1 MNQEYS
7 INKGYTT
14 KQKDTMSTAKLTWQ
28 IILYRPWLFFI
39 SSIAWTIIH
48 ASPLIP
54 GLITREFFNLLSG
67 DAQINTGIWGL
78 VVLVVVTALVR
89 SITIYIGFRLDIIF
103 RFSISG
109 LIRRNLLEHILNR
122 PGAMSIATSPGE
134 VINNFK
140 DDGET
145 IENAIDWILD
155 IIGTTAFA
163 LGAVIILMS
172 INFKITLFVFTPLV
186 AVVALAHKASTRV
199 QKYRRASR
207 AATAEV
213 TGTLGEIFSSV
224 QAVQVAAAEEHVIEY
239 FKKLNKNRH
248 RLMLK
253 DSLFTQLLDSIFFN
267 TVNLG
272 TGLILLLCAQSM
284 KAGSFTVGDF
294 SLFVYYLTFV
304 ADFTHFFGYFL
315 AQFQQAKV
323 SFERLRTTLW
333 GAPDSILV
341 NHNKLYLK
349 GKLPILKYPSKASK
363 DVFSFL
369 NVKDI
374 TYVYPESGGG
384 IKNVSF
390 NINKGSFTVITGRI
404 GSGKTTLLRTLLGL
418 LPMDSGSISWNG
430 ENIGNPGDFFTPPR
444 VSYTPQIP
452 HLFSDTVRNNLLLG
466 LCEKEVDIHAAI
478 SSGVLEE
485 DIKSLDNGLDTVVGP
500 RGVKLSGGQVQR
512 VAAARMFIRDTELL
526 VFDDISSA
534 LDVETENKLWSRIFE
549 KSKATCIVV
558 SNRKAALK
566 QADNII
572 VLKDGKIESQGKLEE
587 LLSSCDEMR
596 QIWNS
601 I

>member
-7 INKGYTT
+7 INKSYHLR
-14 KQKDTMSTAKLTWQ
+14 QRENMSTVQLVWQ

-39 SSIAWTIIH
+39 SCIAWAIIH

-54 GLITREFFNLLSG
+54 GLITREFFNTLSG
-67 DAQINTGIWGL
+67 NAQVDTGIWGL

-89 SITIYIGFRLDIIF
+89 SITIIIGFRLDILF
-103 RFSISG
+103 RFSLSG

-122 PGAMSIATSPGE
+122 PGAQSITTSSGE

-145 IENAIDWILD
+145 IENAVDWILD
-155 IIGTTAFA
+155 IVGTMTFA
-163 LGAVIILMS
+163 LGAVLILMS
-172 INFKITLFVFTPLV
+172 INFKITLFVFTPLAV
-186 AVVALAHKASTRV
+186 VVALAHKASSRV

-207 AATAEV
+207 EATAEV
-213 TGTLGEIFSSV
+213 TGTLGEIFGSV
-224 QAVQVAAAEEHVIEY
+224 QAVQVAAAEEHVIQH
-239 FKKLNKNRH
+239 FKKLNKTRH

-284 KAGSFTVGDF
+284 QRGSFTVGDF

-323 SFERLRTTLW
+323 AFERLRAILC

-341 NHNKLYLK
+341 SHNKLHLN
-349 GKLPILKYPSKASK
+349 GKLPEPKYSQKTSK
-363 DVFSFL
+363 DVL
-369 NVKDI
+369 NILDARNL
-374 TYVYPESGGG
+374 TYIYPESGGG
-384 IKNVSF
+384 ISNVSF
-390 NINKGSFTVITGRI
+390 KVNKGSFTVITGRI

-418 LPMDSGSISWNG
+418 LPKTSGTIYWNG
-430 ENIGNPGDFFTPPR
+430 NPIHNPGEFLIPPR

-466 LCEKEVDIHAAI
+466 LSEEDVDLQTAI
-478 SSGVLEE
+478 KSGVLEQ
-485 DIKSLDNGLDTVVGP
+485 DIETLENGLDTIVGP
-500 RGVKLSGGQVQR
+500 RGIKLSGGQVQR
-512 VAAARMFIRDTELL
+512 VAAARMFVRNTDLL

-534 LDVETENKLWSRIFE
+534 LDVETENVLWNRIFE

-572 VLKDGKIESQGKLEE
+572 VLKDGYIVAQGKLEE
-587 LLSSCDEMR
+587 LLQSNDEMQ
-596 QIWNS
+596 QIWGGK
-601 I
+601 